1 MQEAKEA
8 VKARRLVHL
17 AEKSNVPPVL
27 TNECP
32 LSDSR
37 CRKYKVRSWPA
48 MSMWKVDWCK
58 GQPSMMGTK
67 YVIPSPDSIV
77 IPGQENTLVSSSGPG
92 HCLSIVKSAWRHGRG
107 ADNWMGKQGIWG
119 ENFLS
124 LQESVL
130 GWCRSGSDQWLN
142 VLERKSAGFL
152 IKSDIQ
158 VLVFS

>member
-48 MSMWKVDWCK
+48 MSMWKVD
-58 GQPSMMGTK
+58 
-67 YVIPSPDSIV
+67 
-77 IPGQENTLVSSSGPG
+77 
-92 HCLSIVKSAWRHGRG
+92 
-107 ADNWMGKQGIWG
+107 
-119 ENFLS
+119 
-124 LQESVL
+124 
-130 GWCRSGSDQWLN
+130 
-142 VLERKSAGFL
+142 
-152 IKSDIQ
+152 
-158 VLVFS
+158 